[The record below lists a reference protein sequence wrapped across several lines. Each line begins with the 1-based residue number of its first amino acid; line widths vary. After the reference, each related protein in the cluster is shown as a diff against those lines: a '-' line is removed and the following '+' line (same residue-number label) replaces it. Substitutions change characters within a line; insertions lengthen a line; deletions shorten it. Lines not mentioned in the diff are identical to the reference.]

1 MDAADLDVSLEPLHY
16 KRLEQL
22 RILNAAVL
30 PVRFPNSFYDDCV
43 KSSSDSTVLAHL
55 DDLLVGAVATRVEK
69 ASKSEGEGEQGARL
83 YIGSVCVLAPYR
95 NRGIGGKLI
104 AKCLAAAE
112 AWGDENIKD
121 AYLHVQASNE
131 EAVKFYEKYGFV
143 KQRVIENYYKR
154 IDPPHAVL
162 MVRPFVYPPSTPSI
176 QV

>member
-1 MDAADLDVSLEPLHY
+1 MRVPPPSRMVSISTVKPCEFEVSTEAPSRRAAST
-16 KRLEQL
+16 R
-22 RILNAAVL
+22 ASS
-30 PVRFPNSFYDDCV
+30 PVRM
-43 KSSSDSTVLAHL
+43 
-55 DDLLVGAVATRVEK
+55 

-121 AYLHVQASNE
+121 AYLHVQTSNE